1 MYPLIYHSSDAYRCL
16 ILLIVAFTR
25 VLFCMLCMCW
35 PLLLYVVSCISIF
48 ILQFAR
54 FWFSFSQIQSSLI
67 WVLIDAVLIVMARS
81 PDKIK
86 SIDGSKETLKFSV
99 RINDLWFIGTPNK
112 SEQAGMVKIKMDL
125 EENCTYVMHN
135 FKVLK
140 NNGQYRVCD
149 HQFKLVFI
157 RVTVVRECVLGD
169 IPFRKYIFVGFADVV
184 VGQFE
189 RGLLVDVIGLV
200 EEVVFRQVSGKG
212 RRVVFKLKDLS
223 QQLLSC
229 TLRDDYCL
237 QFVKFLDDYE
247 GDGAITVLLSHC
259 RIKEAQGSYLASI
272 NNSFKASKLIINQ
285 PVMEIQEFNEQYF
298 LLAKLGIEAR
308 SGFKSHGEGST
319 QLSGSIQLSSK
330 ESFFGK
336 TEAKTIVEINTISEE
351 IVCVTVGT
359 ITRIVLDNHSW
370 CYTAC
375 IQCHKKSDAEMAPF
389 TCACG
394 KYNKEVVLRYR
405 LEVMI
410 NQGNE
415 STKFLLWDR
424 ECSELIGQSA
434 DAVNK
439 LKIEDGDVDLNA
451 SPQALDKLLGHEL
464 AFKIKVQP
472 KFRNFA
478 VLKCSADSSLI
489 NAVMDMLADAETSS
503 KMDIPVSD
511 SNHSA
516 QHESQSLSVTADHDP
531 LLGLP
536 LTPTK
541 RQAFQDFNIRD
552 SSEDDSSK
560 STQVSSPENQNY
572 MSSANEPAINREGYF
587 DLGDQLMQ
595 CSHCNANMWYDERV
609 SKDKR
614 TTNPRF
620 SLCCGN
626 GKVELPLLQNPP
638 KYLYQLFKNYQQN
651 IRTYNMMFA
660 FTSAGIKFDKS
671 INHSRGPPT
680 IRIQGQPCHRIGSM
694 LPIPGKEPKFAQ
706 LYIFDTE
713 NEVQNRINAISP
725 HNQIQEHI
733 VSQLSEMLDEYNV
746 HAKTFRMA
754 RDRLQD
760 VQVNNIKLK
769 LIANREKDGRTY
781 NVPTVPEVVA
791 LIVGD
796 FDANSKR
803 DIIIETQHGQ
813 LQRIHELHSS
823 YLALQYP
830 LLFPYGEDGYRPDIL
845 HSSRSDGKKRKR
857 NRLTMRE
864 WFSYRLQCRSNESM
878 TLLNSRRLFQQFVVD
893 GYTMSLDDGSRRG
906 LNKGKRVILPSTFV
920 GSPRYMDQLYFDGM
934 AICSHVG
941 FPNLFITLTCNP
953 NWPEIHRL
961 LNPLNLKAADRPNKI
976 SRVFKLKY
984 EQMLMDLTKNH
995 MQGKVIACKLILI
1008 KNHMVHGPCGCLNH
1022 GSPCMKKGKCSRF
1035 YPKMFQPHTVLDADG
1050 FPVYRR
1056 RNNGN
1061 AIEKNGVIVDNR
1073 YIVPYNPRLLRKYQ
1087 AYINIE
1093 WCNQS
1098 TSIKYLFK
1106 YINKGYDRVTAV
1118 LIDED
1123 NDQTENGGTH
1133 NDEIKEYID
1142 CIYICPCESTWRI
1155 FGFPIHGKKPVVERL
1170 HFHLLGQHSVLYE
1183 DHDDID
1189 DVLSKP
1195 SISDSKFISWMNT
1208 NQNSVEG
1215 RNLTYAEFVSKFVYN
1230 QKKRCWHLRKKG
1242 YTIGRLLWVPPITG
1256 ELFYLRMMLTIC
1268 KGPTSFEDLRTVDNV
1283 QYSTYKE
1290 ACFVVGFLQDDKEF
1304 IEAIK
1309 EAKDWGSTHYIRK
1322 LFVLLLLTATMSKP
1336 EQVWDQTWHWMADD
1350 IVYNYKKS
1358 STSPALQLDDRTLQN
1373 LVLLE
1378 IQQLLQANQRSLRDY
1393 PSMPYPEDANCP
1405 TYLDNS
1411 LILAELN
1418 YNNEELR
1425 SEFEHLF
1432 SHMTD
1437 EQASIYNQIVEAV
1450 NKDEGGMFFLCG
1462 YGGTGK
1468 TYIWKA
1474 LASSLRADN
1483 KIVIMVASS
1492 GIASQLLPGGRTAHS
1507 KFKIPVPVFEDS
1519 TCNIHQRTQ
1528 LAELLN

>member
-1 MYPLIYHSSDAYRCL
+1 
-16 ILLIVAFTR
+16 
-25 VLFCMLCMCW
+25 
-35 PLLLYVVSCISIF
+35 
-48 ILQFAR
+48 
-54 FWFSFSQIQSSLI
+54 
-67 WVLIDAVLIVMARS
+67 
-81 PDKIK
+81 
-86 SIDGSKETLKFSV
+86 
-99 RINDLWFIGTPNK
+99 
-112 SEQAGMVKIKMDL
+112 
-125 EENCTYVMHN
+125 
-135 FKVLK
+135 
-140 NNGQYRVCD
+140 
-149 HQFKLVFI
+149 
-157 RVTVVRECVLGD
+157 
-169 IPFRKYIFVGFADVV
+169 
-184 VGQFE
+184 
-189 RGLLVDVIGLV
+189 
-200 EEVVFRQVSGKG
+200 
-212 RRVVFKLKDLS
+212 
-223 QQLLSC
+223 
-229 TLRDDYCL
+229 
-237 QFVKFLDDYE
+237 
-247 GDGAITVLLSHC
+247 
-259 RIKEAQGSYLASI
+259 
-272 NNSFKASKLIINQ
+272 
-285 PVMEIQEFNEQYF
+285 
-298 LLAKLGIEAR
+298 
-308 SGFKSHGEGST
+308 
-319 QLSGSIQLSSK
+319 
-330 ESFFGK
+330 
-336 TEAKTIVEINTISEE
+336 
-351 IVCVTVGT
+351 
-359 ITRIVLDNHSW
+359 
-370 CYTAC
+370 
-375 IQCHKKSDAEMAPF
+375 
-389 TCACG
+389 
-394 KYNKEVVLRYR
+394 
-405 LEVMI
+405 
-410 NQGNE
+410 
-415 STKFLLWDR
+415 
-424 ECSELIGQSA
+424 
-434 DAVNK
+434 
-439 LKIEDGDVDLNA
+439 
-451 SPQALDKLLGHEL
+451 
-464 AFKIKVQP
+464 
-472 KFRNFA
+472 
-478 VLKCSADSSLI
+478 
-489 NAVMDMLADAETSS
+489 
-503 KMDIPVSD
+503 
-511 SNHSA
+511 
-516 QHESQSLSVTADHDP
+516 
-531 LLGLP
+531 
-536 LTPTK
+536 
-541 RQAFQDFNIRD
+541 
-552 SSEDDSSK
+552 
-560 STQVSSPENQNY
+560 
-572 MSSANEPAINREGYF
+572 
-587 DLGDQLMQ
+587 
-595 CSHCNANMWYDERV
+595 
-609 SKDKR
+609 
-614 TTNPRF
+614 
-620 SLCCGN
+620 
-626 GKVELPLLQNPP
+626 NPP
-638 KYLYQLFKNYQQN
+638 KYLYQLLYDLGISDSKNYQQN
-651 IRTYNMMFA
+651 IWTYNMMFA
-660 FTSAGIKFDKS
+660 FTSADIKFDKS

-680 IRIQGQPCHRIGSM
+680 IRIQGQPCHRISSM
-694 LPIPGKEPKFAQ
+694 LPMPRKEPKFAQ

-769 LIANREKDGRTY
+769 LITNHEKDGRTY
-781 NVPTVPEVVA
+781 NVPTVPEVAA

-830 LLFPYGEDGYRPDIL
+830 LLFPYGEDEYRPDIL

-893 GYTMSLDDGSRRG
+893 GYTMVESERLSYIRNNQKKLRVDKFCSLQQSLDDGSRRG

-953 NWPEIHRL
+953 NWPKIHRL
-961 LNPLNLKAADRPNKI
+961 LNLLNLKAADRPDIISKFQKRGLPHVHLFLFLHPDNKYPSSDEIDQII
-976 SRVFKLKY
+976 SVEIPSQQDDPELY
-984 EQMLMDLTKNH
+984 SL
-995 MQGKVIACKLILI
+995 V
-1008 KNHMVHGPCGCLNH
+1008 KNHMVHGPCGSLNP

-1087 AYINIE
+1087 AHINIE

-1133 NDEIKEYID
+1133 NDEIKEYLD
-1142 CIYICPCESTWRI
+1142 CRYICPCESTWRI
-1155 FGFPIHGKKPVVERL
+1155 FGFPIHGRKLAVERL
-1170 HFHLLGQHSVLYE
+1170 HFHLPSQHSL
-1183 DHDDID
+1183 
-1189 DVLSKP
+1189 

-1215 RNLTYAEFVSKFVYN
+1215 RNLTYAGFVSKFVYN

-1256 ELFYLRMMLTIC
+1256 ELFYLRMMLTVC
-1268 KGPTSFEDLRTVDNV
+1268 KGPTSFEDLRTVDN
-1283 QYSTYKE
+1283 
-1290 ACFVVGFLQDDKEF
+1290 
-1304 IEAIK
+1304 
-1309 EAKDWGSTHYIRK
+1309 GSTHYIRK

-1378 IQQLLQANQRSLRDY
+1378 IEQLLQANQRSLRDY

-1432 SHMTD
+1432 SQMT
-1437 EQASIYNQIVEAV
+1437 
-1450 NKDEGGMFFLCG
+1450 
-1462 YGGTGK
+1462 GTGK
-1468 TYIWKA
+1468 TYIWKT

-1492 GIASQLLPGGRTAHS
+1492 GIASLLLPGGRTAHS

-1519 TCNIHQRTQ
+1519 TCNIHQGTQ
-1528 LAELLN
+1528 LAELLNQTSLIIWDEAPMAHKFCFEALDHSLRDIIKHNSKDNTIFGGKVMVFGGDFRQILPVIPRGTRSDIVNVTINSSYLWDHCQILRLTKNMRLQNNMQATNQEETVAFAQWIIDIGDGIIGDKNDGYATIEIPQELLITEYNDPIHSIISSTFPDLSVNVCPTLSHHHNDPEYFQTRAILASTNETVQQVNDYMLTMIPGEQMEYLSSDSVDKSETIESCHFGSLTTEFLNSLTTSDKTQGLCNGTRLIITRLAKHVIAADIISGTNIGDHVYIPRMSMSPSQSPWPFKLLRRQFPIMLSYAMTINKS

>member
-1 MYPLIYHSSDAYRCL
+1 
-16 ILLIVAFTR
+16 
-25 VLFCMLCMCW
+25 
-35 PLLLYVVSCISIF
+35 
-48 ILQFAR
+48 
-54 FWFSFSQIQSSLI
+54 
-67 WVLIDAVLIVMARS
+67 
-81 PDKIK
+81 
-86 SIDGSKETLKFSV
+86 
-99 RINDLWFIGTPNK
+99 
-112 SEQAGMVKIKMDL
+112 
-125 EENCTYVMHN
+125 
-135 FKVLK
+135 
-140 NNGQYRVCD
+140 
-149 HQFKLVFI
+149 
-157 RVTVVRECVLGD
+157 
-169 IPFRKYIFVGFADVV
+169 
-184 VGQFE
+184 
-189 RGLLVDVIGLV
+189 
-200 EEVVFRQVSGKG
+200 
-212 RRVVFKLKDLS
+212 
-223 QQLLSC
+223 
-229 TLRDDYCL
+229 
-237 QFVKFLDDYE
+237 
-247 GDGAITVLLSHC
+247 
-259 RIKEAQGSYLASI
+259 
-272 NNSFKASKLIINQ
+272 
-285 PVMEIQEFNEQYF
+285 
-298 LLAKLGIEAR
+298 
-308 SGFKSHGEGST
+308 
-319 QLSGSIQLSSK
+319 
-330 ESFFGK
+330 
-336 TEAKTIVEINTISEE
+336 
-351 IVCVTVGT
+351 
-359 ITRIVLDNHSW
+359 
-370 CYTAC
+370 
-375 IQCHKKSDAEMAPF
+375 
-389 TCACG
+389 
-394 KYNKEVVLRYR
+394 
-405 LEVMI
+405 
-410 NQGNE
+410 
-415 STKFLLWDR
+415 
-424 ECSELIGQSA
+424 
-434 DAVNK
+434 
-439 LKIEDGDVDLNA
+439 
-451 SPQALDKLLGHEL
+451 
-464 AFKIKVQP
+464 
-472 KFRNFA
+472 
-478 VLKCSADSSLI
+478 
-489 NAVMDMLADAETSS
+489 
-503 KMDIPVSD
+503 
-511 SNHSA
+511 
-516 QHESQSLSVTADHDP
+516 
-531 LLGLP
+531 
-536 LTPTK
+536 
-541 RQAFQDFNIRD
+541 
-552 SSEDDSSK
+552 
-560 STQVSSPENQNY
+560 
-572 MSSANEPAINREGYF
+572 
-587 DLGDQLMQ
+587 
-595 CSHCNANMWYDERV
+595 MWYDERV

-626 GKVELPLLQNPP
+626 DKVELPLLQSPP
-638 KYLYQLFKNYQQN
+638 KYLYQLLYDHGTSDSKNYQQN

-694 LPIPGKEPKFAQ
+694 LPMPGKEPKFAQ

-713 NEVQNRINAISP
+713 NEVHNRINAISP

-760 VQVNNIKLK
+760 VQVNNIKFK
-769 LIANREKDGRTY
+769 LIANREKHGRTY
-781 NVPTVPEVVA
+781 NVPTVPEVAA

-823 YLALQYP
+823 YLPLQYP
-830 LLFPYGEDGYRPDIL
+830 LLFPYGENGYRPDIL

-893 GYTMSLDDGSRRG
+893 GYTMVESERLSYIRNNQKKLRSLDDGSRRD

-934 AICSHVG
+934 TICSHVG
-941 FPNLFITLTCNP
+941 FPNLFITLTYNP

-961 LNPLNLKAADRPNKI
+961 LNPLNMKAADRPDII

-984 EQMLMDLTKNH
+984 EQMLMNLTKNH
-995 MQGKVIACKLILI
+995 MLGKVIAL
-1008 KNHMVHGPCGCLNH
+1008 KNHMVHGPCGSLNP

-1035 YPKMFQPHTVLDADG
+1035 YPKMFQLHTILDADG

-1061 AIEKNGVIVDNR
+1061 AIEKNGVIVDNM

-1087 AYINIE
+1087 AHINIE

-1106 YINKGYDRVTAV
+1106 YINKGYDRVTVV

-1123 NDQTENGGTH
+1123 NDQTENG
-1133 NDEIKEYID
+1133 
-1142 CIYICPCESTWRI
+1142 
-1155 FGFPIHGKKPVVERL
+1155 
-1170 HFHLLGQHSVLYE
+1170 QHSVLYE
-1183 DHDDID
+1183 DHDHID
-1189 DVLSKP
+1189 DVLSRP

-1256 ELFYLRMMLTIC
+1256 ELFYLRMMLSIC

-1290 ACFVVGFLQDDKEF
+1290 ACFDMGFLQDDKEF

-1309 EAKDWGSTHYIRK
+1309 EAKDWGSAHYIRK
-1322 LFVLLLLTATMSKP
+1322 LFVLLLLSATMSKP

-1378 IQQLLQANQRSLRDY
+1378 IEQLLQANQRSLRDY
-1393 PSMPYPEDANCP
+1393 PSMPYPEDVNCP
-1405 TYLDNS
+1405 AYLDNS

-1450 NKDEGGMFFLCG
+1450 NKDEGGMFFLYG

-1468 TYIWKA
+1468 TYIWKT

-1483 KIVIMVASS
+1483 KIVIMMASS
-1492 GIASQLLPGGRTAHS
+1492 GIASLLLPGGRTAHS
-1507 KFKIPVPVFEDS
+1507 KFKIPVLVFEDS
-1519 TCNIHQRTQ
+1519 TCNIHQGTQ
-1528 LAELLN
+1528 LAELLNQTSLIIWDEAPMAHKFCFEALDHSLRDIIKHNSKDNTIFGGKVMVFGGDFRQILPVIPRGSRNNSKLLSY

>member
-1 MYPLIYHSSDAYRCL
+1 YS
-16 ILLIVAFTR
+16 
-25 VLFCMLCMCW
+25 
-35 PLLLYVVSCISIF
+35 
-48 ILQFAR
+48 
-54 FWFSFSQIQSSLI
+54 
-67 WVLIDAVLIVMARS
+67 
-81 PDKIK
+81 
-86 SIDGSKETLKFSV
+86 
-99 RINDLWFIGTPNK
+99 
-112 SEQAGMVKIKMDL
+112 
-125 EENCTYVMHN
+125 
-135 FKVLK
+135 
-140 NNGQYRVCD
+140 
-149 HQFKLVFI
+149 
-157 RVTVVRECVLGD
+157 
-169 IPFRKYIFVGFADVV
+169 
-184 VGQFE
+184 
-189 RGLLVDVIGLV
+189 
-200 EEVVFRQVSGKG
+200 
-212 RRVVFKLKDLS
+212 
-223 QQLLSC
+223 
-229 TLRDDYCL
+229 
-237 QFVKFLDDYE
+237 
-247 GDGAITVLLSHC
+247 
-259 RIKEAQGSYLASI
+259 
-272 NNSFKASKLIINQ
+272 
-285 PVMEIQEFNEQYF
+285 
-298 LLAKLGIEAR
+298 
-308 SGFKSHGEGST
+308 
-319 QLSGSIQLSSK
+319 
-330 ESFFGK
+330 
-336 TEAKTIVEINTISEE
+336 
-351 IVCVTVGT
+351 
-359 ITRIVLDNHSW
+359 
-370 CYTAC
+370 
-375 IQCHKKSDAEMAPF
+375 
-389 TCACG
+389 
-394 KYNKEVVLRYR
+394 
-405 LEVMI
+405 
-410 NQGNE
+410 
-415 STKFLLWDR
+415 
-424 ECSELIGQSA
+424 
-434 DAVNK
+434 
-439 LKIEDGDVDLNA
+439 
-451 SPQALDKLLGHEL
+451 
-464 AFKIKVQP
+464 
-472 KFRNFA
+472 
-478 VLKCSADSSLI
+478 
-489 NAVMDMLADAETSS
+489 
-503 KMDIPVSD
+503 
-511 SNHSA
+511 
-516 QHESQSLSVTADHDP
+516 
-531 LLGLP
+531 
-536 LTPTK
+536 
-541 RQAFQDFNIRD
+541 
-552 SSEDDSSK
+552 
-560 STQVSSPENQNY
+560 
-572 MSSANEPAINREGYF
+572 

-595 CSHCNANMWYDERV
+595 CSHCNANMWYNERV

-638 KYLYQLFKNYQQN
+638 KYLYQLLYDHGTSDSNNYQQN

-660 FTSAGIKFDKS
+660 FTSVGIKFDKS

-694 LPIPGKEPKFAQ
+694 LPMPGKEPKFAQ

-760 VQVNNIKLK
+760 VQVDNIKLK

-781 NVPTVPEVVA
+781 NVPTVPEVA
-791 LIVGD
+791 TLIVGD

-813 LQRIHELHSS
+813 LQRIHELHSI

-830 LLFPYGEDGYRPDIL
+830 FLFPYGEDGYRLDIL

-864 WFSYRLQCRSNESM
+864 WFSYRLQCRSNESK
-878 TLLNSRRLFQQFVVD
+878 TLLNSRRLFQQFVVE
-893 GYTMSLDDGSRRG
+893 GYTMVESERLSYIRNNQKKLLVDKFCSLQQSLNDGSRKD

-920 GSPRYMDQLYFDGM
+920 GSLCYMDQLYFDGM

-961 LNPLNLKAADRPNKI
+961 LNPLNLKAADRPDII

-995 MQGKVIACKLILI
+995 MLGKVIAYMYTIEFQKRGLP
-1008 KNHMVHGPCGCLNH
+1008 HVHLLLFLHLDNKYPSSDEIDQIISAEIPSQQDDLELY
-1022 GSPCMKKGKCSRF
+1022 SLVKKPYGKCSRF

-1050 FPVYRR
+1050 FLVYRR
-1056 RNNGN
+1056 RNNGH
-1061 AIEKNGVIVDNR
+1061 AIEKNGVIIDNR

-1087 AYINIE
+1087 AHINIE
-1093 WCNQS
+1093 WCNQH

-1106 YINKGYDRVTAV
+1106 NINKGYDRVTVV
-1118 LIDED
+1118 LIHED

-1133 NDEIKEYID
+1133 NDEIKEYLD
-1142 CIYICPCESTWRI
+1142 YKYICPCESTWRI
-1155 FGFPIHGKKPVVERL
+1155 FGFPIHGRKPVVERL
-1170 HFHLLGQHSVLYE
+1170 HFHLPGQHSVLYE
-1183 DHDDID
+1183 DHDDIG

-1195 SISDSKFISWMNT
+1195 SISDSKFILWMNT

-1230 QKKRCWHLRKKG
+1230 QKKRCWQLRKKG

-1256 ELFYLRMMLTIC
+1256 ELFYLRMMLTVC

-1290 ACFVVGFLQDDKEF
+1290 ACFAMGFLQDDKEF
-1304 IEAIK
+1304 IEAMK

-1336 EQVWDQTWHWMADD
+1336 EQ
-1350 IVYNYKKS
+1350 
-1358 STSPALQLDDRTLQN
+1358 LDDRTLQN

-1378 IQQLLQANQRSLRDY
+1378 IEELLQANQRSLRDY

-1405 TYLDNS
+1405 AYLDNS

-1450 NKDEGGMFFLCG
+1450 NKDEGGMFFLYG
-1462 YGGTGK
+1462 YGGTRK
-1468 TYIWKA
+1468 TYIWKT

-1492 GIASQLLPGGRTAHS
+1492 GIASLLLPGGRTTHS
-1507 KFKIPVPVFEDS
+1507 KFKIPTSLIIWDEAPMAHKFCFEALDHSLRDIIKHNSKDNKIFGGKVMVFGGDFRQILSVIPRGSRSDIVNAIINSSYLWDHCQILRLTKNMCLQNNMQATDQEEIATFAQWNIDIGDGIIGDENDGYATIEIPQELLITKYNDPIHSIINSTFPDLSHHHNDPEYFQTKAILASTNETVQQVNDYMLTTIPGEQMEYLSSDSVDKSETIESCHFRSLTTEFLNSLTTSGLPNHCLKLKIGTPIMLLRNLDQTQGLCNGTRLIITRLAKHVIAADIISGTNIGDHVYIPRMSMSPSQSPWPFKLLRRQFPIMLSYAMTINKSQGQSLSSVGLYLPKPVFSHDQLYVTLS
-1519 TCNIHQRTQ
+1519 RVKSKKGLRILIHDQNKKK
-1528 LAELLN
+1528 LLQPRMWFSKS

>member
-1 MYPLIYHSSDAYRCL
+1 
-16 ILLIVAFTR
+16 
-25 VLFCMLCMCW
+25 
-35 PLLLYVVSCISIF
+35 
-48 ILQFAR
+48 
-54 FWFSFSQIQSSLI
+54 
-67 WVLIDAVLIVMARS
+67 
-81 PDKIK
+81 
-86 SIDGSKETLKFSV
+86 
-99 RINDLWFIGTPNK
+99 
-112 SEQAGMVKIKMDL
+112 
-125 EENCTYVMHN
+125 
-135 FKVLK
+135 
-140 NNGQYRVCD
+140 
-149 HQFKLVFI
+149 
-157 RVTVVRECVLGD
+157 
-169 IPFRKYIFVGFADVV
+169 
-184 VGQFE
+184 
-189 RGLLVDVIGLV
+189 
-200 EEVVFRQVSGKG
+200 
-212 RRVVFKLKDLS
+212 
-223 QQLLSC
+223 
-229 TLRDDYCL
+229 
-237 QFVKFLDDYE
+237 
-247 GDGAITVLLSHC
+247 
-259 RIKEAQGSYLASI
+259 
-272 NNSFKASKLIINQ
+272 
-285 PVMEIQEFNEQYF
+285 
-298 LLAKLGIEAR
+298 
-308 SGFKSHGEGST
+308 
-319 QLSGSIQLSSK
+319 
-330 ESFFGK
+330 
-336 TEAKTIVEINTISEE
+336 
-351 IVCVTVGT
+351 
-359 ITRIVLDNHSW
+359 
-370 CYTAC
+370 
-375 IQCHKKSDAEMAPF
+375 
-389 TCACG
+389 
-394 KYNKEVVLRYR
+394 
-405 LEVMI
+405 
-410 NQGNE
+410 
-415 STKFLLWDR
+415 
-424 ECSELIGQSA
+424 
-434 DAVNK
+434 
-439 LKIEDGDVDLNA
+439 
-451 SPQALDKLLGHEL
+451 
-464 AFKIKVQP
+464 
-472 KFRNFA
+472 
-478 VLKCSADSSLI
+478 
-489 NAVMDMLADAETSS
+489 
-503 KMDIPVSD
+503 
-511 SNHSA
+511 
-516 QHESQSLSVTADHDP
+516 
-531 LLGLP
+531 
-536 LTPTK
+536 
-541 RQAFQDFNIRD
+541 
-552 SSEDDSSK
+552 
-560 STQVSSPENQNY
+560 
-572 MSSANEPAINREGYF
+572 
-587 DLGDQLMQ
+587 MQ

-638 KYLYQLFKNYQQN
+638 KYLYQLL
-651 IRTYNMMFA
+651 TYNMMFA
-660 FTSAGIKFDKS
+660 FTFAGIKFDKS

-893 GYTMSLDDGSRRG
+893 GYTMFCSLQQSLDDGSRRG

-995 MQGKVIACKLILI
+995 MQGKVIAL

-1309 EAKDWGSTHYIRK
+1309 EAKDWGSAHYIRK

-1393 PSMPYPEDANCP
+1393 PSMPYLEDANCP

-1507 KFKIPVPVFEDS
+1507 KFKIQVPTSLIIWDEAPMAHKFCFEALDHSLRDIIKHNSKDNTIFGGKVMVFGGDFRQILPVIPRGSRSDIVNATINSSYLWDHCQILRLTKNMHIGDGIIGDENDGYV
-1519 TCNIHQRTQ
+1519 TIEIPQ
-1528 LAELLN
+1528 ELLITEYNDPIHSIISSTFPYLSHHHNDPEYFQTRAILASTNETVQQVNDYMLTMIPGEQMEYLSSDSVDKSKTIESCHSGSLTTEFLNSLTTSGLPNHCLKLKIGTPIILLRNLDQTQGLCNGTSHHGLLSY